1 MMKNMSEN
9 ERIYVAGH
17 NGMLGSSIIK
27 KLKENKEYKL
37 ITRTSKELDL
47 RNQTEVEIFFKT
59 EKIDT
64 VILAAAKVGSIEEN
78 RLNPAEFLIEN
89 LQIETNVITS
99 AFKNNVKNLIF
110 ISSSCVYPDN
120 APQPLKEESIFTG
133 KLEPENEAYGLA
145 KLTGIKACEYYKN
158 EYGLNYFSVLPTNL
172 YGENDNFDPKHSH
185 VIPAIMKRM
194 DDAKKYKKSNIEVWG
209 TGNIYREFLY
219 VDDAADAIIFL
230 LKNKPSENI
239 INLGTGQDLTIRELI
254 FELKNVVGYEGDI
267 IFDSSKPDGIYKRQL
282 DIDKLKSMG
291 WKPKIKLNE
300 GLKKTYEWYK
310 KNI

>member
-1 MMKNMSEN
+1 MSEN

>member
-1 MMKNMSEN
+1 
-9 ERIYVAGH
+9 
-17 NGMLGSSIIK
+17 MLGSSIIK
-27 KLKENKEYKL
+27 KLKEKKEYEL

-47 RNQTEVEIFFKT
+47 RKQTDVENFFKN

-89 LQIETNVITS
+89 LQIETNIINS
-99 AFKNNVKNLIF
+99 AFENNVKNLIF
-110 ISSSCVYPDN
+110 ISSSCVYPEN
-120 APQPLKEESIFTG
+120 ASQPLKEESIFTG

-145 KLTGIKACEYYKN
+145 KLAGIKACEYYKN

-194 DDAKKYKKSNIEVWG
+194 DDAKKYEKSNIEVWG

-230 LKNKPSENI
+230 LKNKPTENI
-239 INLGTGQDLTIRELI
+239 INLGTGQDLTIRELV

-267 IFDSSKPDGIYKRQL
+267 IFDSSKPDGIHKRQL
-282 DIDKLKSMG
+282 NIDKLRSMG
-291 WKPKIKLNE
+291 WKPKIKLSE
-300 GLKKTYEWYK
+300 GLKKTYKWYK